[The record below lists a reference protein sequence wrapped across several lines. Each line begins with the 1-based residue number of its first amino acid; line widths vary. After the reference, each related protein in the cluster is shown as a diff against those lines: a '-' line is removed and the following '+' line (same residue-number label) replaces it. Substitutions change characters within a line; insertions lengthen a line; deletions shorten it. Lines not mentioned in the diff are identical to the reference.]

1 MIRFRCSNCNK
12 PIEAEPA
19 DAGESADCPNCGARL
34 VVPPA
39 AISKKA
45 AVPAPPPNAPPLH
58 AASSQAEALPGGDDF
73 NNPPETV
80 PGMPPLPPVAQPDA
94 DRKIYHV
101 ATGEGKR
108 MGPFSL
114 GDLGRHLADGHLLPS
129 ALVWKE
135 GDASW
140 IPITD
145 LHLPQK
151 GGIARGI
158 ADSVASMIGTEAI
171 SGFNGRAIL
180 RGIFRKHTDAE
191 MLDFYSA
198 GSPATTPAL
207 AAVMPVWPS
216 PWIFSR
222 VLLMS
227 VILYFAFDRAATTF
241 DNPKLLPG
249 LMFAGNFAIPFS
261 FLVLF
266 AELNI
271 RRNVPWFV
279 VMRSLLGGGLL
290 SLIFTLILSELFNP
304 SQAYWA
310 GPIEETA
317 KLLAVIFFARKGYLN
332 GQILT
337 GLLYGAAV
345 GTGFAIFESA
355 GYTFQSFM
363 ATFMMA
369 VNGMADPRFDPDKVM
384 QMRALMSPFCHVIW
398 TAIAGGALWNAMR
411 GKSFT
416 AHVLFDAAFLRIAIV
431 PVLLHMLWNSP
442 LLTRNTGQ
450 VLLKWGVC
458 GAVGWIVVLLLVN
471 QGIAQV
477 RTARAAAGH
486 KP

>member
-12 PIEAEPA
+12 AIEAEPA
-19 DAGESADCPNCGARL
+19 DAGKSADCPDCGTRL
-34 VVPPA
+34 VVPPPA
-39 AISKKA
+39 TSKA
-45 AVPAPPPNAPPLH
+45 AVPVPPPSAPPPV
-58 AASSQAEALPGGDDF
+58 ASGPADAQPGGDYGSK
-73 NNPPETV
+73 PHETI

-114 GDLGRHLADGHLLPS
+114 GELGRQLADGQLPSS
-129 ALVWKE
+129 ALVWKI

-140 IPITD
+140 TPITD
-145 LHLPQK
+145 LHLSK
-151 GGIARGI
+151 ERGIARGI
-158 ADSVASMIGTEAI
+158 ADSVASMIGTETI

-198 GSPATTPAL
+198 GSPATTPML

-227 VILYFAFDRAATTF
+227 VILYFAFDWATTTF
-241 DNPKLLPG
+241 HNPKLLPG

-271 RRNVPWFV
+271 RRNVPWFT

-290 SLIFTLILSELFNP
+290 SLIFTLILNQLFNP

-337 GLLYGAAV
+337 GLLFGAAV

-363 ATFMMA
+363 AMFIMA
-369 VNGMADPRFDPDKVM
+369 ANGMIDPQFDPDATM
-384 QMRALMSPFCHVIW
+384 QLRALLSPFCHVIW

-416 AHVLFDAAFLRIAIV
+416 VHVLYDAAFLRIAIV

-442 LLTRNTGQ
+442 LLTRNTSQ
-450 VLLKWGVC
+450 TLLKYGVC

-477 RTARAAAGH
+477 RAAQAAAGH